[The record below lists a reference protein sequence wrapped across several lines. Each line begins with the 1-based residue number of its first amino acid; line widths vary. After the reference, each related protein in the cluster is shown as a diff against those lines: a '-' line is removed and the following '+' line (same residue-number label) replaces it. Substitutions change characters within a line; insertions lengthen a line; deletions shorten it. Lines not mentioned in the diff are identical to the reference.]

1 MIANR
6 IKIKWD
12 ASDEYVDID
21 PLTLKILPKINQ
33 TTEWWPDEEKWVRYV
48 TAASAKRR
56 PDGTVVL
63 TVKYSPANNRHIKE
77 DDVCWGEA
85 QIEIVPGATFGKAFW
100 RDASGEENSGP
111 AKWKIERRHLI
122 EEKERTFVAR
132 LNRRQERFR
141 KALIACD
148 QQCILTGETATAAL
162 EAAHIIPANMGGTE
176 IEENGILLRA
186 DLHRLF
192 DAELLKISAEGIV
205 SVENAAGKS
214 YMALLEGKRLPKATF
229 HRVKRALGERNLG
242 V

>member
-21 PLTLKILPKINQ
+21 PLTLKKLPRINQ
-33 TTEWWPDEEKWVRYV
+33 TTEWWRDKEEWVRYV
-48 TAASAKRR
+48 TTSSAKRK
-56 PDGTVVL
+56 PDGTVL
-63 TVKYSPANNRHIKE
+63 ITVKYSPANNRHIKE
-77 DDVCWGEA
+77 YDVCWGEA
-85 QIEIVPGATFGKAFW
+85 QLEIAQGATSGKAFW
-100 RDASGEENSGP
+100 RDASGDENSGP

-122 EEKERTFVAR
+122 EEKERTLVAR
-132 LNRRQERFR
+132 LNRRQARFR
-141 KALIACD
+141 NELIASD
-148 QQCILTGETATAAL
+148 RRCILTGETATATL
-162 EAAHIIPANMGGTE
+162 EAAHIIPASMGGTE
-176 IEENGILLRA
+176 IKENGILLRA

-192 DAELLKISAEGIV
+192 DAELLKISAKGIV

-214 YMALLEGKRLPKATF
+214 YKALLEGKKLPKETF